1 MKRWM
6 LLAALMIAAGCAG
19 APVREGAVT
28 VAPGEKVVD
37 LRAGSYF
44 FSPALLSIPAEK
56 PVVLRIHNEATL
68 IPHSFVLENPG
79 GNVLIRQSLS
89 KGGETLVR
97 LSPLPA
103 GTYTFYCDESF
114 LGSTHRSKGMQGKL
128 EATPAK

>member
-6 LLAALMIAAGCAG
+6 LLSALMFAAGCAG

-28 VAPGEKVVD
+28 VAPGEQVVD

-44 FSPALLSIPAEK
+44 FAPASLSIPAEK
-56 PVVLRIHNEATL
+56 PVVLRIRNEASV
-68 IPHSFVLENPG
+68 IPHSFVLAGPG
-79 GNVLIRQSLS
+79 GNVLVRKPLR
-89 KGGETLVR
+89 KGGETLIR

-103 GTYTFYCDESF
+103 GTYTFYCDKSF

-128 EATPAK
+128 EAAPAK